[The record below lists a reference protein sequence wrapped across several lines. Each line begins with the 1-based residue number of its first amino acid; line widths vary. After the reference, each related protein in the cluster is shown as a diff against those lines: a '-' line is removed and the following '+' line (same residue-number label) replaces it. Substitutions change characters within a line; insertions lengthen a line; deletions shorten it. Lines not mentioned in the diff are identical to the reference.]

1 MNTNTMIKGGGIAA
15 GLAALAFA
23 GYQAFKLYK
32 QQKEVEDKANEEKAT
47 EEVVI
52 DEETGE
58 VVESTEEEERIT
70 QTDKEELKE
79 LKTNLK
85 WSFGLALGGYLIIA
99 TRFMLLTTKV
109 VKAYGQLEAEN
120 QVLKDTIESLEAENA
135 LTGI

>member
-1 MNTNTMIKGGGIAA
+1 MDTNAMIKSGGIAA

-32 QQKEVEDKANEEKAT
+32 QQKEVEDKAA
-47 EEVVI
+47 EEVAI

-58 VVESTEEEERIT
+58 VVELTEEERIT
-70 QTDKEELKE
+70 QTDEEELEE

-85 WSFGLALGGYLIIA
+85 WSFGLALGAYLVIA

-109 VKAYGQLEAEN
+109 VKAYGQLETEN
-120 QVLKDTIESLEAENA
+120 QVLQDTIESLEAENA